1 MIPTTIFYSDPLCR
15 VIRKRPCEV
24 DLHARTEPHSRHA
37 IFFIHSGSQV
47 KNIVLN
53 IILYST
59 IKRILS
65 FATRDQR
72 WKILVHFSAQDTIRP
87 SLTRQPFTE
96 KRRKKKKKIYIDRS
110 HSTHLKF
117 DKKNIFNYQLS
128 QSERYPH
135 THTRTHARTNR
146 SILLLALRSNRVYRA
161 I

>member
-135 THTRTHARTNR
+135 MYTRTHK
-146 SILLLALRSNRVYRA
+146 SIYLVTCAPLK
-161 I
+161 

>member
-1 MIPTTIFYSDPLCR
+1 MYNIALLLTRQKNIFLSMVGAPFAPLEQKTTIKMGRISLSFAQSTSMIPTTIFYSDPLCR
-15 VIRKRPCEV
+15 VIRKRRCEV

-72 WKILVHFSAQDTIRP
+72 WEILVHFSAQDLLP
-87 SLTRQPFTE
+87 SIVNAPAV
-96 KRRKKKKKIYIDRS
+96 
-110 HSTHLKF
+110 H
-117 DKKNIFNYQLS
+117 
-128 QSERYPH
+128 
-135 THTRTHARTNR
+135 
-146 SILLLALRSNRVYRA
+146 
-161 I
+161 